1 MKDLTLRTL
10 KMHKI
15 KSTENLS
22 KDKQWSL
29 SLSH

>member
-1 MKDLTLRTL
+1 
-10 KMHKI
+10 MHKI